1 MQGATYGVKMK
12 KKKYMKYQISLQTL
26 ANFFCQHSLFCAT
39 KCDLSLMLQTK
50 EAAKT
55 LFCYR
60 GICYYYKRKT
70 GEGNHDSSKELRNV
84 LLASI
89 NDMEETECFL
99 TSQTLHFLYLASFVP
114 NQMIHE
120 EEKVM
125 SPLRSQERPL
135 SFLKGHGGVGVLPG
149 ML

>member
-1 MQGATYGVKMK
+1 MLANLNNLTSDFQTHTFLLI
-12 KKKYMKYQISLQTL
+12 ISLY
-26 ANFFCQHSLFCAT
+26 FFVYFYT
-39 KCDLSLMLQTK
+39 VTK

-55 LFCYR
+55 LICYR

-99 TSQTLHFLYLASFVP
+99 TS
-114 NQMIHE
+114 
-120 EEKVM
+120 
-125 SPLRSQERPL
+125 
-135 SFLKGHGGVGVLPG
+135 
-149 ML
+149 